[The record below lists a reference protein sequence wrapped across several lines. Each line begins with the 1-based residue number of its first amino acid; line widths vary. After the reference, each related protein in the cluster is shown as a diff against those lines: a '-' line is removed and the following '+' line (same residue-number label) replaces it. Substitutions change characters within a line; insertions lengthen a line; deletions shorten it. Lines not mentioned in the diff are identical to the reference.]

1 MELTTNKPK
10 GEDSMKVTSI
20 RYFKTNRGV
29 GYEAK
34 TECGSI
40 LNDGD
45 GGPTYYRGN
54 TPEAIKKHIGI
65 CEFKL
70 EEYIDVFEGIN
81 ENR

>member
-1 MELTTNKPK
+1 
-10 GEDSMKVTSI
+10 MKVTSI
-20 RYFKTNRGV
+20 RYFKTNGGV

-45 GGPTYYRGN
+45 GGPTYYRGD
-54 TPEAIKKHIGI
+54 TVEAVKKHFGI

-70 EEYIDVFEGIN
+70 EEFIDAFEA
-81 ENR
+81 ERK